1 MKKTI
6 LLTFPLLLF
15 SIVSS
20 SQSTLRASLGYGIPL
35 NSDVIMVQVRE
46 GYDNNFYQKVKAIY
60 GSYGSGFRFNIA
72 FARPIKKGSSFSWDI
87 ENTLVLGKKYV
98 NRSIYN
104 NGVETPERT
113 ETRSLAYQISPSV
126 VYGVSWKTL
135 TPYVRIGPTVS
146 FAKLITDVRLLT
158 TNFLEVEYS
167 YEYKGGVGLGM
178 KSTIG
183 TAMQLSPKISL
194 IGEVSFLSMT
204 YGPKKGWL
212 TKYDVEGSSELDQ
225 FSKKDRT
232 IKFEKE
238 YTIDP
243 NDSEA
248 QTVKTRSR
256 YAMGSVSLNLGV
268 KFTF

>member
-1 MKKTI
+1 MIKNIYYCCLLI
-6 LLTFPLLLF
+6 LTTTYSF
-15 SIVSS
+15 
-20 SQSTLRASLGYGIPL
+20 SQSTVRASFGYGLPM
-35 NSDVIMVQVRE
+35 NSELIMVQVRE
-46 GYDNNFYQKVKAIY
+46 GYDNNFYRKVKAIY

-87 ENTLVLGKKYV
+87 ENTLILGKKYIS
-98 NRSIYN
+98 RSIYN

-113 ETRSLAYQISPSV
+113 ETHSLAYQITPSL
-126 VYGVSWKTL
+126 VYGFKWKTL
-135 TPYVRIGPTVS
+135 TPYVRIGPTFSV
-146 FAKLITDVRLLT
+146 AKLITDVRLLT

-183 TAMQLSPKISL
+183 TAMQLSPKISI
-194 IGEVSFLSMT
+194 IGEISFLSMT

-225 FSKKDRT
+225 FSNKDRT

-238 YTIDP
+238 YSIDP
-243 NDSEA
+243 NDPES
-248 QTVKTRSR
+248 QTINTRDR
-256 YAMGSVSLNLGV
+256 YAMGYVSLNVGA

>member
-1 MKKTI
+1 MF
-6 LLTFPLLLF
+6 LMLF
-15 SIVSS
+15 CIACF
-20 SQSTLRASLGYGIPL
+20 SQSTIRASLGYGIPL
-35 NSDVIMVQVRE
+35 NPDVIMVQVRE
-46 GYDNNFYQKVKAIY
+46 GYDGSFYRKVKGIY

-113 ETRSLAYQISPSV
+113 ETRSLSYQVSPSLV
-126 VYGVSWKTL
+126 CGFKWKSL
-135 TPYVRIGPTVS
+135 TPYVRIGPTLS
-146 FAKLITDVRLLT
+146 FAKLITNVRLLT

-178 KSTIG
+178 KSVIG
-183 TAMQLSPKISL
+183 TAMQIAPKLSL
-194 IGEVSFLSMT
+194 IGEISFLSMT

-212 TKYDVEGSSELDQ
+212 TKYDVEDSSELDQ
-225 FSKKDRT
+225 FSKKERT

-238 YTIDP
+238 YTITPD
-243 NDSEA
+243 DSEA
-248 QTVKTRSR
+248 QTVNTRSR
-256 YAMGSVSLNLGV
+256 YAMGSVSLNLGMR
-268 KFTF
+268 FTF